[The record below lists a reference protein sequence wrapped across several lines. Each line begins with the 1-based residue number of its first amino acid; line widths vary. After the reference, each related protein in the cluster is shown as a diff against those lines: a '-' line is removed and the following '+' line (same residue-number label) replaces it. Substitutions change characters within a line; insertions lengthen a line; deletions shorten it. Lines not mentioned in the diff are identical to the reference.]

1 MRYFGNKLSRMEQI
15 YPSKTDSCRL
25 VSSSEETVRFL
36 LDYSKSLSIVSSRGL
51 TFESNLN

>member
-1 MRYFGNKLSRMEQI
+1 MEKI
-15 YPSKTDSCRL
+15 YSSKPDSCKL

-51 TFESNLN
+51 TFEGNLN

>member
-1 MRYFGNKLSRMEQI
+1 MEQM
-15 YPSKTDSCRL
+15 YSSKPDSCKL

-51 TFESNLN
+51 TFEGNLN

>member
-1 MRYFGNKLSRMEQI
+1 MEQI